1 LDDTLIVCPFSTL
14 GTLRDV
20 TYKTI
25 ENMTEVAAWWSGVSA
40 VQIKI
45 EWDLDPD
52 IIRDGKI
59 MA

>member
-1 LDDTLIVCPFSTL
+1 M
-14 GTLRDV
+14 